1 MKIGIDCRIF
11 SPRFTGLGRYTSEL
25 VNRIVKLNN
34 ELVYPHTI
42 VLFFNSAE
50 YQTYKTPKNVEKIL
64 VNAKHYSIKEQTIF
78 LYKLYKAH
86 LDLAFFPHFN
96 APIFYGK
103 PYVVTIHDLT
113 LSFFHGRKMTKWYHR
128 LAYNLTIKNVTKK
141 AKKIF
146 TISKNTKQDLVEILN
161 IDPEKI
167 EVIYNGVS
175 PIFRFMDDPIAPAKT
190 LKKYKIKQ
198 QFLLYA
204 GVWRSHKNLARLI
217 EAFSILKKE
226 KRLNLQLVITGKP
239 DPYYP
244 EVKNT
249 VKKLNLQEDVIFTG
263 LVDEE
268 ELLHLYNAA
277 HIFVFPSL
285 YEGFGLPPLEAMRC
299 GTPVV
304 ASNISSIPEIC
315 GRENAV
321 FFNPYNIKDIAEKIE
336 LVYKDPDLQAKLV
349 TDGIQYSGKFSWG
362 RTAKKTFY
370 ILQRCLN
377 RSKNS

>member
-42 VLFFNSAE
+42 VLFFNTAE
-50 YQTYKTPKNVEKIL
+50 YQTYKTPKNVEKVL
-64 VNAKHYSIKEQTIF
+64 VNAKHYSIKEQTVF

-96 APIFYGK
+96 APIFYRR

-141 AKKIF
+141 AEKIL
-146 TISKNTKQDLVEILN
+146 TISKNTKQDLIKILN
-161 IDPEKI
+161 INPEKI

-175 PIFRFMDDPIAPAKT
+175 PIFRLIDATNAFAET
-190 LKKYKIKQ
+190 LKKYKIKS

-226 KRLNLQLVITGKP
+226 KNLNLQLVITGKP

-244 EVKNT
+244 EVRNT
-249 VKKLNLQEDVIFTG
+249 VKKFDLQDDVIFTG

-304 ASNISSIPEIC
+304 ASNTSSIPEIC
-315 GRENAV
+315 GKENAV
-321 FFNPYNIKDIAEKIE
+321 FFNPYNIKDIA
-336 LVYKDPDLQAKLV
+336 
-349 TDGIQYSGKFSWG
+349 
-362 RTAKKTFY
+362 
-370 ILQRCLN
+370 
-377 RSKNS
+377 

>member
-1 MKIGIDCRIF
+1 
-11 SPRFTGLGRYTSEL
+11 
-25 VNRIVKLNN
+25 
-34 ELVYPHTI
+34 
-42 VLFFNSAE
+42 
-50 YQTYKTPKNVEKIL
+50 
-64 VNAKHYSIKEQTIF
+64 
-78 LYKLYKAH
+78 
-86 LDLAFFPHFN
+86 
-96 APIFYGK
+96 
-103 PYVVTIHDLT
+103 
-113 LSFFHGRKMTKWYHR
+113 MTKWYHR

-141 AKKIF
+141 AKKIL
-146 TISKNTKQDLVEILN
+146 TISKNTKQDLIKILN

-175 PIFRFMDDPIAPAKT
+175 PIFRFMDDPAAPAKT

-217 EAFSILKKE
+217 EAFSTLKKE
-226 KRLNLQLVITGKP
+226 KGLNLQLVITGKP

-263 LVDEE
+263 LVEEE

-304 ASNISSIPEIC
+304 ASDISSIPEIC

-349 TDGIQYSGKFSWG
+349 TEGIQYSSKFSWG